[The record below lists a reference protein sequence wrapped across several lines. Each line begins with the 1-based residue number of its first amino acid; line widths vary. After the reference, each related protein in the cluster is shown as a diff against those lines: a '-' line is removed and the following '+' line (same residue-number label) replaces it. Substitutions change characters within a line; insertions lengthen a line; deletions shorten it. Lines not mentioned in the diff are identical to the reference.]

1 MIPITSGSSSGGIVP
16 TWMTATLML
25 MTVTI
30 GTTGSRSVAS
40 LTSTRTRTSSAT
52 SSTSSSSTG
61 SVDGT
66 KELIQNHTERI
77 IVLLDGLDSV
87 ILLVWR
93 QD

>member
-1 MIPITSGSSSGGIVP
+1 MIPITTGSSSGGIVP
-16 TWMTATLML
+16 TWMTATLVL

-30 GTTGSRSVAS
+30 GTTGSRSVA
-40 LTSTRTRTSSAT
+40 
-52 SSTSSSSTG
+52 SSSSTG